1 MGDAKKAVSDLTG
14 ALDTSVAAVGDAL
27 DASSSSLE
35 ALSGRVDTLFS
46 SVDGQANA
54 AVAAIKDQSGNIAA
68 ESKAYADTRDRLQ
81 ALLDGS
87 SLPENGVVR
96 RQIQSFIN
104 RLDAVSK
111 TLANLASTLDAAAA
125 DITDHVDVN
134 GDTRASI
141 KDLAAQAGAAI
152 SGISGDFDS
161 TIKPDLAQ
169 MNSSFT
175 SAAQVNG
182 DTRASIKDLA
192 AQAGAAISGISGDFD
207 STIKPD
213 LAQMNSSFTS
223 AAQQINTSV
232 GTAKDALGD
241 LDSAGESANTQLTS
255 VRTLIDDSATDLE
268 NAGKKLSDF
277 NSQLNKA
284 LTTGDMGMVK
294 QVLSGNSNA
303 LATTLSAPVELKT
316 KRLFPVENFG
326 AALTPFYTFLPGMVK
341 QVLSGNSNALA
352 TTLSAPVELKTKR
365 LFPVENFGAALTP
378 FYTFLPLW
386 VGALLLVVTL
396 KTSLSAKRSKE
407 LGDPKPS

>member
-1 MGDAKKAVSDLTG
+1 MSDLTG

-68 ESKAYADTRDRLQ
+68 ESKAYAATRDRLQ

-175 SAAQVNG
+175 SAAQ
-182 DTRASIKDLA
+182 
-192 AQAGAAISGISGDFD
+192 
-207 STIKPD
+207 
-213 LAQMNSSFTS
+213 
-223 AAQQINTSV
+223 QINTSV

-241 LDSAGESANTQLTS
+241 LDSAGESAKTQLTS

-277 NSQLNKA
+277 NGQLNKA

-316 KRLFPVENFG
+316 K
-326 AALTPFYTFLPGMVK
+326 A
-341 QVLSGNSNALA
+341 
-352 TTLSAPVELKTKR
+352 

-386 VGALLLVVTL
+386 VGRCCSWSRSRRACRP
-396 KTSLSAKRSKE
+396 SAARNWAT
-407 LGDPKPS
+407 